1 MGAAFG
7 MPLDDA
13 SARVL
18 RGLLAEKGG
27 RHTCPCQTE
36 LCAYLVARGRPVG
49 EIPFT
54 VDKDDEKAWE
64 DEWIATL
71 ESATSDACDK
81 LDRKQL
87 IGWLRA
93 RGSSTNLLANTG
105 GLAKVAMEAL
115 VDCGV
120 SVDAS
125 TASELERRLTLS
137 EAGEEQK
144 QCSNPRCVHAQRR

>member
-1 MGAAFG
+1 MGSAFR

-64 DEWIATL
+64 EEWIATL

-105 GLAKVAMEAL
+105 GLAKVAME
-115 VDCGV
+115 D
-120 SVDAS
+120 SI
-125 TASELERRLTLS
+125 
-137 EAGEEQK
+137 
-144 QCSNPRCVHAQRR
+144 AQRSGIKVACPICRRPERLALPAGVL